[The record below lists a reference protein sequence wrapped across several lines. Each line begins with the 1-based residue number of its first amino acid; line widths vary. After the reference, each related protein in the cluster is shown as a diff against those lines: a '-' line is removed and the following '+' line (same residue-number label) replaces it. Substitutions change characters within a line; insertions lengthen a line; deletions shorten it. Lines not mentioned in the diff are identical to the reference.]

1 MYRFKRNCPLHR
13 WKCICD
19 RSHRKRLFKA
29 SVMYDKFLGFYHYN
43 PAGSMYPLPLRFKGR
58 VYLRVDGSLYDFS
71 INKKLE

>member
-1 MYRFKRNCPLHR
+1 
-13 WKCICD
+13 
-19 RSHRKRLFKA
+19 
-29 SVMYDKFLGFYHYN
+29 MYDKFLGFYHYN